1 MSNQYINKNGVFDNK
16 LGIKD
21 PALLDSIEYSVSQSK
36 QVEILS
42 GKLAL
47 AANGFGLETLRA
59 IHKYQLGDIY
69 EWAGELRTIPLA
81 KELSQKKGYF
91 SVFANPDQLLDKWSA
106 LEEKTAEFVHAKN
119 LSFDQKREALVDI
132 FIEANHIHP
141 FPEGNGRALQ
151 TFMTLLAAKQDVV
164 LDYDVVS
171 PFYWNRAS
179 AVSGIHGEREIRD
192 GENHLKRLPSDDGP
206 IREIFARMASP
217 RPSSVTEKIVAAARG
232 FQVRLS
238 VLAGS
243 KAHKEA
249 LAAHPSS
256 WSAEQELRA
265 SRLDAMRAT
274 ATGAQRVFAEVGVE
288 AMRRE
293 GRAAKVNWR
302 AVEDAA
308 ITSAINDHQQAAEAV
323 FKAILET
330 SPMAVAEPHQTI
342 LRVRVDSAARKAALP
357 SDPSPSAG
365 PSM

>member
-1 MSNQYINKNGVFDNK
+1 MSNQYINKDGVFDNK

-21 PALLDSIEYSVSQSK
+21 PALLDSIEYSVSQNK

-42 GKLAL
+42 GKIAL
-47 AANGFGLETLRA
+47 AENGFGLETLRA

-81 KELSQKKGYF
+81 KELSLKKGYF
-91 SVFANPDQLLDKWSA
+91 SVFANPDQLLDKWSD

-151 TFMTLLAAKQDVV
+151 TFMKLLADKQGVE
-164 LDYDVVS
+164 LDYGAANS
-171 PFYWNRAS
+171 RSWNHAS
-179 AVSGIHGEREIRD
+179 AVSGIYGEREIRD
-192 GENHLKRLPSDDGP
+192 GENHLNRLPPDDRP
-206 IREIFARMASP
+206 IREIFERMATP
-217 RPSSVTEKIVAAARG
+217 RPRSVKERLTDAARD

-238 VLAGS
+238 VLTGS
-243 KAHKEA
+243 KGYKEA
-249 LAAHPSS
+249 LTPRPAP

-265 SRLDAMRAT
+265 SKLDAMRAT
-274 ATGAQRVFAEVGVE
+274 ATGTRLAFAEIGVE
-288 AMRRE
+288 AIQQS
-293 GRAAKVNWR
+293 GSASKVDWR

-308 ITSAINDHQQAAEAV
+308 ISRAIGEQREAPEAV
-323 FKAILET
+323 YKTLLDT
-330 SPMAVAEPHQTI
+330 SPNAVAEPQRTI
-342 LRVRVDSAARKAALP
+342 LKVRVDSAARKAALP
-357 SDPSPSAG
+357 PDPSPSAG